1 MIKEKVLKKTL
12 YDNKD
17 TMYRLALSILKS
29 EADAEDALQDV
40 FVKCW
45 HQKTEIQITS
55 DIRGYLMRATRNR
68 CLDMVKKHNRKYE
81 QPGIYED
88 FMDMDKN
95 AVEISDQVAWID
107 RFLEQLPELNQ
118 TVFHMR
124 EVEGISFEEISKTV
138 HTPIANV
145 RTILSRTKKHLRK
158 QFNIIN
164 RIDTPNTLKKTE
176 K

>member
-45 HQKTEIQITS
+45 HQKNEIQITS
-55 DIRGYLMRATRNR
+55 DIKGYLMRATRNR

-81 QPGIYED
+81 QSEIYED
-88 FMDMDKN
+88 AMGVDKN
-95 AVEISDQVAWID
+95 AVEIRDQVAWID
-107 RFLEQLPELNQ
+107 RFLEQLPEVNQ

-124 EVEGISFEEISKTV
+124 EVEGIPFEEISKTV
-138 HTPIANV
+138 NTPISNV

-164 RIDTPNTLKKTE
+164 RIDTPKHSKKTG